1 MHKNLQAM
9 IAVKSN
15 NAIKKQVHGTLVMG
29 CGSYT
34 ALEPITTIRKYSRFL
49 L

>member
-1 MHKNLQAM
+1 MYANMHKNLQAM

-15 NAIKKQVHGTLVMG
+15 NAIKKQVHGSHGTLVMG

-34 ALEPITTIRKYSRFL
+34 ASGTHNNH
-49 L
+49 